1 MTPHAAFGLA
11 GAVAASALLLA
22 GAGKAGYRLNTTSS
36 MPAGIWHVSPVP
48 ARLRRGM
55 IVVACL
61 PAGPIAQMALRRA
74 YVAPGPCASGTEPL
88 LKPIAAVAGDVVEVT
103 GDGLV
108 VNGAAI
114 ADSAPLARDDAGRTL
129 PAIPIG
135 AWQVLPSEVWLVS
148 DYSRKSFDSR
158 YFGGVPIANIQAA
171 ATPIWVLQ

>member
-1 MTPHAAFGLA
+1 MTRRAALGLA
-11 GAVAASALLLA
+11 IGLTASGLLLA
-22 GAGKAGYRLNTTSS
+22 IAGKAGYRLNTTSS
-36 MPAGIWHVSPVP
+36 MPEGIWHVSPAP
-48 ARLRRGM
+48 ARLRTAM

-74 YVAPGPCASGTEPL
+74 YVDPGPCSSGTEPL
-88 LKPIAAVAGDVVEVT
+88 LKPIAAVAGDIVEVT
-103 GDGLV
+103 GDGLA

-135 AWQVLPSEVWLVS
+135 ARLVRPGEVWLVS

-158 YFGGVPIANIQAA
+158 YFGGVPVANIQAA